1 MFDPTAF
8 DNMKVVIEGALYDLD
23 LEGEIEII
31 DRNDLMNMAK
41 MSRSFN
47 VCFRLADTFSHK
59 VTAKMEIES
68 RLNNLASELLKNEQ
82 LKNQQGCHLN
92 LNFFYKG
99 IAGDSEDNLDGI
111 KQILVDLWGTNRK
124 IIQSVTL
131 IPTETT
137 ANYTITIEFD
147 RIIGEEQLDDLVEMI
162 DFMVITLQK
171 LHDEVPEI

>member
-1 MFDPTAF
+1 LFDPTAF

-47 VCFRLADTFSHK
+47 VCFRLADKVSHK

-68 RLNNLASELLKNEQ
+68 TLNNLASELLPDSKS
-82 LKNQQGCHLN
+82 KSQQGCHLR
-92 LNFFYKG
+92 LNFFHKG
-99 IAGDSEDNLDGI
+99 VPHEDYLESI
-111 KQILVDLWGTNRK
+111 KQVLLEIWGANRK

-131 IPTETT
+131 IPPETT
-137 ANYTITIEFD
+137 ADHTITIEFD

-171 LHDEVPEI
+171 LLDVVPEV